1 MKCIV
6 VYHLNANKI
15 GIFIV
20 ELRNNLN
27 WTKWA
32 KEQNTFMVW
41 FDISLFRIN
50 SRNTALPS
58 FMPSII
64 ENGETIV
71 IFYKSNGKQGESKE
85 TIKISSN
92 LKFFDV
98 WVDCVSLHFILTIVL
113 NCLSFLFQTYKVHN
127 LDTYIL
133 TFYIM
138 EQGNVLF
145 KLFLRFSSKEDF
157 FLYCIL
163 ISQEY
168 MTFKF
173 IVLSFFK

>member
-1 MKCIV
+1 MKCRNKLYPPIV

-15 GIFIV
+15 GISIV
-20 ELRNNLN
+20 ELKKNWN

-41 FDISLFRIN
+41 FDIPLFRIN

-98 WVDCVSLHFILTIVL
+98 WVDCVSLHTRIVL
-113 NCLSFLFQTYKVHN
+113 NCIFLYFEHLLRCVTWT
-127 LDTYIL
+127 LYIL
-133 TFYIM
+133 HSDI
-138 EQGNVLF
+138 
-145 KLFLRFSSKEDF
+145 
-157 FLYCIL
+157 LYYGI
-163 ISQEY
+163 IKH
-168 MTFKF
+168 F
-173 IVLSFFK
+173 V